1 MSGMVVGLERQAQL
15 ARRMAELGV
24 VEADIDES
32 FARSAGP
39 GGQHVN
45 KTETCVVLV
54 HRPTGLQVRCQD
66 SRQQAFNRF
75 RARLLLLDRIEA
87 DRRERQAE
95 ERHRVEKLRRQKRGR
110 SRAAKQRILA
120 DKGRQSAKKRLR
132 RTGGDD

>member
-1 MSGMVVGLERQAQL
+1 MSAMAGGLERQAQL

-24 VEADIDES
+24 TEADLEES

-39 GGQHVN
+39 GGQNVN

-66 SRQQAFNRF
+66 SRQQGFNRF
-75 RARLLLLDRIEA
+75 RARQLLLDKIEA
-87 DRRERQAE
+87 DRQERAAAERQ
-95 ERHRVEKLRRQKRGR
+95 RVEKLRRQKRGR

-120 DKGRQSAKKRLR
+120 DKGRQAVKKRLR
-132 RTGGDD
+132 RVGGDD